1 MVGVLF
7 LSGFA
12 TMKAEDLSPSVPVES
27 IIERGAPKSYDIAL
41 HAGEFIQ
48 LKVEQDPQL
57 PDVIA
62 TVFTPANEQL
72 MAASG
77 INLSSFKLAFIAAMD
92 GTYRLQ
98 IQPRLTEQN
107 ARCRLIMDAP
117 HAATPTDEET
127 ARASLALHEA
137 NRWFARAFSESDLSL
152 LTNAI
157 ESYQRALELLKF
169 LDDREAEAGAFQHL
183 STAYIGQRDYENA
196 AQSSARATQLWRIA
210 GNWNGESNATLTEV
224 NSNRLLGHYS
234 EAILRA
240 KDLIERA
247 RAKSDVVV
255 QNNALK
261 SLYGVYLLPAIR
273 KMR

>member
-1 MVGVLF
+1 MTRQVIHRRRSFFIMVGIFF

-12 TMKAEDLSPSVPVES
+12 TMKAEDLLPSVPVES

-62 TVFTPANEQL
+62 TVFTPAKKQL

-77 INLSSFKLAFIAAMD
+77 ITLSSFKLAFIAAMN
-92 GTYRLQ
+92 GTYRLH
-98 IQPRLTEQN
+98 IQPRLTERN
-107 ARCRLIMDAP
+107 TRCRLIMDAP
-117 HAATPTDEET
+117 HPATPTDEEM

-137 NRWFARAFSESDLSL
+137 NQWFARAYSESNLSL

-183 STAYIGQRDYENA
+183 STAYIGQKDYENA
-196 AQSSARATQLWRIA
+196 CAILCPRATQS
-210 GNWNGESNATLTEV
+210 GG
-224 NSNRLLGHYS
+224 
-234 EAILRA
+234 
-240 KDLIERA
+240 
-247 RAKSDVVV
+247 
-255 QNNALK
+255 
-261 SLYGVYLLPAIR
+261 LPATGMASRTRPGGNHFEQAMGSIQPR
-273 KMR
+273 DSEGKRPN